1 VEKEYIGLGKK
12 SAQNLAE
19 RDNYIFHLIR
29 IDDKN
34 FFEYPSEDES
44 RGDKICIEI
53 DKGKV
58 VSALLR

>member
-1 VEKEYIGLGKK
+1 MEEEYIGLGKK

-29 IDDKN
+29 VDDRN
-34 FFEYPSEDES
+34 FFPYPSDEES

-53 DKGKV
+53 EKGKV
-58 VSALLR
+58 VKATLV